1 MSRHENNV
9 LDSATVRSPV
19 CLHYVPVLT
28 YFFAEK
34 HFLLCMLLTLLTQR
48 LTYLLQEAG
57 QARASAFAAE
67 ALQAGQEGAAV
78 QGQCDLTEPPL
89 EAEALVQEV
98 LDAL

>member
-1 MSRHENNV
+1 LLLLFCVKRKLWHCEVSIFSTCCCASLLKLLFPTV
-9 LDSATVRSPV
+9 LP
-19 CLHYVPVLT
+19 
-28 YFFAEK
+28 
-34 HFLLCMLLTLLTQR
+34 LLFMQR

-78 QGQCDLTEPPL
+78 QAQGDVTVPPL
-89 EAEALVQEV
+89 QAEALVQEV